1 MAFVHLNVY
10 SDYSVLSGLCKTKK
24 LIAKAQ
30 AFGMEAVALT
40 DEGNLFG
47 AVEFYQAAK
56 GAGIKP
62 IIGMETYVLLP
73 GATRT
78 TRNPRELFETLV
90 LLCESDEGY
99 HNLCKLSTMGYLEGH
114 WVKPCITAEA
124 LASHSGGLIA
134 LSTRES
140 GRVGRAIIEGKMP
153 QAIEGARQY
162 AGIFGKENFFLEISN
177 HGTEQDRQLNEGML
191 AIARELGLGVVAT
204 NQCRYL
210 DADDAEA
217 HDALTCIRD
226 NEKLDNPNRTRLPN
240 DSFYFKDEAAMRA
253 ALAEYP
259 EALEA
264 TNAIAARCNV
274 QIPLQQNLIPKYEV
288 PEGTTPAEYLRTLV
302 MEGLERRYVPLPP
315 EYVARAEFELSV
327 IEKMR
332 FVDYFLVVWDL
343 IHYARKNGI
352 PVGPGRGS
360 GAGSIV
366 AYALQITNIDPM
378 RYQLLFERFL
388 NPDRISMPDFDIDF
402 CFVKR
407 ERMIDYAYEKY
418 GRENVSQII
427 TFGRMLAKNVIRNVG
442 RVMGMGYGEVDRIA
456 KLVPEELNI
465 KLKDAIEKEPELR
478 RLVNEDAQVG
488 KLWRLAEKLE
498 GTINNCGTH
507 AAGVV
512 ICDHPL
518 TDHIALFKAENN
530 PTVSTQVE
538 MKCVEE
544 VGLLKMDFL
553 GLRTLTV
560 VHEAVRLVREG
571 KNINID
577 IDFIEPNDE
586 KTYAL
591 LRSGMTTGVFQ
602 LESSGMRELARRIG
616 LESLEEMSAL
626 VALYRPGPMQFIDQ
640 YIRSK
645 FDQDSIVYDHERLE
659 PILKETYGIAVYQE
673 QVMQMVQA
681 VAGFSLGE
689 ADILRRAM
697 GKKKADLMAAQRS
710 KFVEGCKA
718 NGIGKELAEKLFD
731 NIETFA
737 GYGFNKS
744 HSVAYAY
751 VAYQTAYLKANFP
764 VEFMCAILTSEA
776 GNLERTA
783 LYAAECAR
791 LGIPVL
797 APDINASDVYFTVE
811 YNAPASMETGAEGAI
826 RYGLAAIKNVGE
838 EAARAIVAE
847 RKANGPYRDVF
858 DLCSRVDTRLANRR
872 LLESLNRAG
881 VFESTGWNRRQV
893 ETALDDAVSQGQ
905 QTQRDKLA
913 GQSSLFDM
921 EGMEAQEVLHTKPDV
936 VDWPELERLQWE
948 RDMLGIYVSSHP
960 LRQYESL
967 FRRFCTTGLTALTTE
982 DRDRTCIVG
991 GMISSVR
998 LFNTS
1003 KGDKMAFLLL
1013 DTLEGPVEITVFSDL
1028 YAEKGAALQQD
1039 MPVLFVANVNVRRET
1054 AGLVAEKLVPIEEAE
1069 RHFARAAHIRIR
1081 PHDATRERLERVA
1094 LTLGNMHGDCDVYL
1108 HCVQPDGG
1116 EVIVHAAD
1124 ACRVKPGR
1132 ALRYAIEEVLG
1143 EDSVWFSLGESLP
1156 SHRPPEE
1163 PKAAEPRWKK
1173 RQASV
1178 A

>member
-1 MAFVHLNVY
+1 MAGFVHLNVY

-30 AFGMEAVALT
+30 GYGMEAVALT

-62 IIGMETYVLLP
+62 IIGMETYVCLP

-78 TRNPRELFETLV
+78 TRNPRELYETLG
-90 LLCESDEGY
+90 LLCESNEGY
-99 HNLCKLSTMGYLEGH
+99 HHLCKLSTIGYTEGH
-114 WVKPCITAEA
+114 WVKPCITAEDVA
-124 LASHSGGLIA
+124 RHSGGLIA
-134 LSTRES
+134 LSTREN
-140 GRVGRAIIEGKMP
+140 GRVGRAILEGKLP
-153 QAIEGARQY
+153 AAIEAAKHY
-162 AGIFGKENFFLEISN
+162 AQIFGKDNFFLEVSN
-177 HGTEQDRQLNEGML
+177 HGTEHDRALNEGM
-191 AIARELGLGVVAT
+191 AAVAKELGLGLVAT

-210 DADDAEA
+210 DKDDAEA

-226 NEKLDNPNRTRLPN
+226 NEKLDNPQRQKLPN
-240 DSFYFKDEAAMRA
+240 DSYYFRDEAAMRE
-253 ALAEYP
+253 ALADYP
-259 EALEA
+259 EAIDN
-264 TNAIAARCNV
+264 TVAIAARCDV
-274 QIPLQQNLIPKYEV
+274 QIPLAQNLIPKYEV
-288 PEGTTPAEYLRTLV
+288 PPGVEPADYLRQLV
-302 MEGLERRYVPLPP
+302 MEGLERRYKPLPP
-315 EYVARAEFELSV
+315 EYVARAEFELNV

-343 IHYARKNGI
+343 IHYARENGI

-442 RVMGMGYGEVDRIA
+442 RVMGLGYGDVDRIA

-465 KLKDAIEKEPELR
+465 KLKDAIEKEPQLKEL
-478 RLVNEDAQVG
+478 VQSDSQVG

-530 PTVSTQVE
+530 ATVSTQVE

-560 VHEAVRLVREG
+560 VHEAVRLVKEG
-571 KNINID
+571 KGIEID
-577 IDFIEPNDE
+577 IDFVEPNDD

-591 LRSGMTTGVFQ
+591 LRSGQTTGVFQ

-645 FDQDSIVYDHERLE
+645 FDQGSIKYDHERLE

-776 GNLERTA
+776 GNLDRTA
-783 LYAAECAR
+783 LYAGECGR

-797 APDINASDVYFTVE
+797 PPDINASDVYFTVE
-811 YNAPASMETGAEGAI
+811 TAPDGTPHGAI
-826 RYGLAAIKNVGE
+826 RYGLAAIKNIGE
-838 EAARAIVAE
+838 EAAKAIVAE
-847 RKANGPYRDVF
+847 RKENGPYRDIF
-858 DLCSRVDTRLANRR
+858 DLTSRVDTRVANRR

-893 ETALDDAVSQGQ
+893 ETALDDAVAQGQ

-913 GQSSLFDM
+913 GQFSLFEM
-921 EGMEAQEVLHTKPDV
+921 EGMEAEEVLHTKPDV
-936 VDWPELERLQWE
+936 VDWPEFERLQCE
-948 RDMLGIYVSSHP
+948 REMLGIYVSSHP
-960 LRQYESL
+960 LSQHEGI
-967 FRRFCTTGLTALTTE
+967 FKRFCTPGLTSLTGE
-982 DRDRTCIVG
+982 DKDRTCIAG

-1003 KGDKMAFLLL
+1003 KGDKMAFLMM
-1013 DTLEGPVEITVFSDL
+1013 DTLEGPLEVTVFSDL
-1028 YAEKGAALQQD
+1028 YAEKSALLQQD
-1039 MPVLFVANVNVRRET
+1039 MIVMIVANVNVRREA
-1054 AGLVAEKLVPIEEAE
+1054 AGLVAEKVVPIEEAE
-1069 RHFARAAHIRIR
+1069 RHFARAAHIRLL
-1081 PHDATRERLERVA
+1081 PQHATRERLDKIAEK
-1094 LTLGNMHGDCDVYL
+1094 LGGIKGDCDVYL
-1108 HCVQPDGG
+1108 HCIQPEGG

-1132 ALRYAIEEVLG
+1132 ALRYALEEELG
-1143 EDSVWFSLGESLP
+1143 EGSVWFSLGESLP

-1163 PKAAEPRWKK
+1163 AKAPEPRWKRK
-1173 RQASV
+1173 AAGV
-1178 A
+1178 G